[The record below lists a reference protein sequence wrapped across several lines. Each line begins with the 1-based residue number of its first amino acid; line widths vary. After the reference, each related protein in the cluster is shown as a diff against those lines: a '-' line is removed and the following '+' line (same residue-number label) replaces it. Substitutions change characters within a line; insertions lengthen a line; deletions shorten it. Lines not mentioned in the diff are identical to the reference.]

1 MSSDTVDEEAKEAS
15 LRKPLNATKI
25 NNRVE
30 ISKLTRREG
39 KRVKQISQV
48 FGQPL
53 WCNDV

>member
-30 ISKLTRREG
+30 ILKLTRREG

-53 WCNDV
+53 